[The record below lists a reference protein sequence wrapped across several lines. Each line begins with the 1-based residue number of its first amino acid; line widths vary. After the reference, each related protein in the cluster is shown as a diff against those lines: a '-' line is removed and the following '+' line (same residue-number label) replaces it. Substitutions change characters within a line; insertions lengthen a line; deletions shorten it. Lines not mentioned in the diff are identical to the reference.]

1 MNIRRLATLIL
12 TTLTLFVFAASA
24 FAQEAAEA
32 EAAPN
37 DISPLVFL
45 VGAGLIVALGSYLAI
60 NTRTG
65 KEE

>member
-1 MNIRRLATLIL
+1 MHVRRLTTSVITLF
-12 TTLTLFVFAASA
+12 TLFVLAASA

-32 EAAPN
+32 EAAGP

-65 KEE
+65 KDE

>member
-1 MNIRRLATLIL
+1 MNIRRLATLVL
-12 TTLTLFVFAASA
+12 TTLVLFVLAASA

-45 VGAGLIVALGSYLAI
+45 VGAALIIALGSYLAV

-65 KEE
+65 KDE